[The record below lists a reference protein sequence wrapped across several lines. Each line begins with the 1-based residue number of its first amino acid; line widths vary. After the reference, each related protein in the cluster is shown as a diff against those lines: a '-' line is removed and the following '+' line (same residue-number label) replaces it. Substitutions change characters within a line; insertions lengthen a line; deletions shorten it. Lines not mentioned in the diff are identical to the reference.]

1 MQSPKIFI
9 LLPDGIG
16 LRNFAF
22 TNFHQLGLENGFEIT
37 FWNAT
42 PFDLTKLGFNE
53 IKIVNSNGYEKKGDQ
68 TTGDYGGSL
77 LQNVGSHDFFDQRNY
92 HHASD
97 KSLDNISYSEPNE
110 LEGSILQ

>member
-22 TNFHQLGLENGFEIT
+22 TNFHQLGIENGFEIT

-53 IKIVNSNGYEKKGDQ
+53 IKIVNPKIHPITDLLKNAQIQIELNQNIKK
-68 TTGDYGGSL
+68 SK
-77 LQNVGSHDFFDQRNY
+77 
-92 HHASD
+92 D
-97 KSLDNISYSEPNE
+97 KVYNSYRFPFSYKGVKAT
-110 LEGSILQ
+110 LKTLIVK